1 MPLTAVSSVGL
12 PHYWF
17 LPIREHEH
25 RRPLATRFV
34 FLCAQA
40 AARYDL
46 IYFLLSIAQ
55 VRLSQNPNASAR
67 IMKARETGGSIVLIA
82 CKPLT
87 FSTIVPVP

>member
-40 AARYDL
+40 AEVVSAYTRPT
-46 IYFLLSIAQ
+46 LS
-55 VRLSQNPNASAR
+55 SP
-67 IMKARETGGSIVLIA
+67 
-82 CKPLT
+82 
-87 FSTIVPVP
+87 